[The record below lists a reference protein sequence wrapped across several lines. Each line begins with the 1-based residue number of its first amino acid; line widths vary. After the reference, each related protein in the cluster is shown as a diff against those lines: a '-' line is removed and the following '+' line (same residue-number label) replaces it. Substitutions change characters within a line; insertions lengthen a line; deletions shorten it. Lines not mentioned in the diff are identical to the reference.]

1 MQIKKLRNE
10 VSSAIAAGEVL
21 ERPASA
27 IKELVENSVDS
38 NASIIEVEIIQGG
51 LESIRVRDN
60 GIGIPAKDLNLA
72 LTRHA
77 TSKLFEI
84 SDLNSLKTLG
94 FRGEALA
101 SIAAAS
107 RVNLSSRVR
116 GDEGYFVE
124 VLSGQIL
131 KQGSIGM
138 SPGTSVSVEALF
150 STTPAR
156 LKYMKSSAVEAARIK
171 QVVEG
176 LALSN
181 TSIGFSLKSDG
192 KSILQHVVT
201 TLQVSQIENVVV
213 VLGHEAEKIKLDLE
227 GEDVTY
233 VMNPDYEQGIGT
245 SISAGIR
252 SVDKSARGALIML
265 GDMPVI
271 SAKTIDKL
279 VNDFN
284 RNSQAE
290 IVVPTYEDQPGNP
303 VLWSNIF
310 FPQLSSL
317 SGDRGGKPLIE
328 KNTDVVSFC
337 SVDSESV
344 HLDVDNSDELE
355 RLRATVG
362 P

>member
-1 MQIKKLRNE
+1 MAGRCQINRSGFVQTTNQGRGSGPDQNVVAVVL
-10 VSSAIAAGEVL
+10 AAGRSLRMGPKNKLL
-21 ERPASA
+21 E
-27 IKELVENSVDS
+27 
-38 NASIIEVEIIQGG
+38 
-51 LESIRVRDN
+51 
-60 GIGIPAKDLNLA
+60 
-72 LTRHA
+72 
-77 TSKLFEI
+77 KL
-84 SDLNSLKTLG
+84 G
-94 FRGEALA
+94 
-101 SIAAAS
+101 
-107 RVNLSSRVR
+107 
-116 GDEGYFVE
+116 
-124 VLSGQIL
+124 
-131 KQGSIGM
+131 
-138 SPGTSVSVEALF
+138 
-150 STTPAR
+150 
-156 LKYMKSSAVEAARIK
+156 
-171 QVVEG
+171 
-176 LALSN
+176 
-181 TSIGFSLKSDG
+181 G
-192 KSILQHVVT
+192 KSILHHVIT
-201 TLQVSQIENVVV
+201 ALQESQIKSIVV
-213 VLGHEAEKIKLDLE
+213 VLGHEAAKIKNDLE

-245 SISAGIR
+245 SISTGIR
-252 SVDKSARGALIML
+252 SVDKSTRGALIML

-303 VLWSNIF
+303 VLWSNRF

>member
-1 MQIKKLRNE
+1 MAGRCQINRSGFVQTTNQGRGSGPDQNVVAVVL
-10 VSSAIAAGEVL
+10 AAGRSLRMGPKNKLL
-21 ERPASA
+21 E
-27 IKELVENSVDS
+27 
-38 NASIIEVEIIQGG
+38 
-51 LESIRVRDN
+51 
-60 GIGIPAKDLNLA
+60 
-72 LTRHA
+72 
-77 TSKLFEI
+77 KL
-84 SDLNSLKTLG
+84 G
-94 FRGEALA
+94 
-101 SIAAAS
+101 
-107 RVNLSSRVR
+107 
-116 GDEGYFVE
+116 
-124 VLSGQIL
+124 
-131 KQGSIGM
+131 
-138 SPGTSVSVEALF
+138 
-150 STTPAR
+150 
-156 LKYMKSSAVEAARIK
+156 
-171 QVVEG
+171 
-176 LALSN
+176 
-181 TSIGFSLKSDG
+181 G
-192 KSILQHVVT
+192 KSILHHVIT
-201 TLQVSQIENVVV
+201 ALQESQIKSIVV
-213 VLGHEAEKIKLDLE
+213 VLGHEAAKIKNDLE

-233 VMNPDYEQGIGT
+233 VMNPDYKQGIGT

-252 SVDKSARGALIML
+252 SVAKSARGALIML

-303 VLWSNIF
+303 VLWSNRF

-328 KNTDVVSFC
+328 ENTDVVSFC

>member
-1 MQIKKLRNE
+1 MAGRCQINRSGFVQTTNQGRGSGPDQNVVAVVL
-10 VSSAIAAGEVL
+10 AAGRSLRMGPKNKLL
-21 ERPASA
+21 E
-27 IKELVENSVDS
+27 
-38 NASIIEVEIIQGG
+38 
-51 LESIRVRDN
+51 
-60 GIGIPAKDLNLA
+60 
-72 LTRHA
+72 
-77 TSKLFEI
+77 KL
-84 SDLNSLKTLG
+84 G
-94 FRGEALA
+94 
-101 SIAAAS
+101 
-107 RVNLSSRVR
+107 
-116 GDEGYFVE
+116 
-124 VLSGQIL
+124 
-131 KQGSIGM
+131 
-138 SPGTSVSVEALF
+138 
-150 STTPAR
+150 
-156 LKYMKSSAVEAARIK
+156 
-171 QVVEG
+171 
-176 LALSN
+176 
-181 TSIGFSLKSDG
+181 G
-192 KSILQHVVT
+192 KSILHHVIT
-201 TLQVSQIENVVV
+201 ALQESQIKSIVV
-213 VLGHEAEKIKLDLE
+213 VLGHEAAKIKNDLE

-233 VMNPDYEQGIGT
+233 VMNPDYKQGIGT

-252 SVDKSARGALIML
+252 SVAKSARGALIML

-303 VLWSNIF
+303 VLWSNRF

>member
-1 MQIKKLRNE
+1 MAGRCQINRSGFVQTTNQGRGSGPDQNVVAVVL
-10 VSSAIAAGEVL
+10 AAGRSLRMGPKNKLL
-21 ERPASA
+21 E
-27 IKELVENSVDS
+27 
-38 NASIIEVEIIQGG
+38 
-51 LESIRVRDN
+51 
-60 GIGIPAKDLNLA
+60 
-72 LTRHA
+72 
-77 TSKLFEI
+77 KL
-84 SDLNSLKTLG
+84 G
-94 FRGEALA
+94 
-101 SIAAAS
+101 
-107 RVNLSSRVR
+107 
-116 GDEGYFVE
+116 
-124 VLSGQIL
+124 
-131 KQGSIGM
+131 
-138 SPGTSVSVEALF
+138 
-150 STTPAR
+150 
-156 LKYMKSSAVEAARIK
+156 
-171 QVVEG
+171 
-176 LALSN
+176 
-181 TSIGFSLKSDG
+181 G
-192 KSILQHVVT
+192 KSILHHVIT
-201 TLQVSQIENVVV
+201 ALQESQIKSIVV
-213 VLGHEAEKIKLDLE
+213 VLGHEAAKIKNDLE

-233 VMNPDYEQGIGT
+233 VMNPDYKQGIGT

-252 SVDKSARGALIML
+252 SVAKSARGALIML

-303 VLWSNIF
+303 VLWSNRF

-355 RLRATVG
+355 TLRATVG

>member
-1 MQIKKLRNE
+1 MELKDECQINRGGPAQTTNQDPDSGPDQN
-10 VSSAIAAGEVL
+10 VVAIVLAAGRSLRMGPKNKLL
-21 ERPASA
+21 E
-27 IKELVENSVDS
+27 
-38 NASIIEVEIIQGG
+38 
-51 LESIRVRDN
+51 
-60 GIGIPAKDLNLA
+60 
-72 LTRHA
+72 
-77 TSKLFEI
+77 KL
-84 SDLNSLKTLG
+84 G
-94 FRGEALA
+94 
-101 SIAAAS
+101 
-107 RVNLSSRVR
+107 
-116 GDEGYFVE
+116 
-124 VLSGQIL
+124 
-131 KQGSIGM
+131 
-138 SPGTSVSVEALF
+138 
-150 STTPAR
+150 
-156 LKYMKSSAVEAARIK
+156 
-171 QVVEG
+171 
-176 LALSN
+176 
-181 TSIGFSLKSDG
+181 G
-192 KSILQHVVT
+192 KSILHHVIT
-201 TLQVSQIENVVV
+201 ALQESQIKSIVV
-213 VLGHEAEKIKLDLE
+213 VLGHEAAKIKNDLE

-233 VMNPDYEQGIGT
+233 VMNPDYKQGIGT

-252 SVDKSARGALIML
+252 SVAKSARGALIML

-303 VLWSNIF
+303 VLWSNRF